1 MTRVFWGCVGVAA
14 GALALGAAG
23 HLLAASQEG
32 GPFTAEPLRPM
43 TSRGAQEPPL
53 HVAARPNAPLPPVS
67 DHRTLVDGYC
77 VTCHNQRLATAE
89 LMLDTVNIEQVAEH
103 PETWEKVVAKLRA
116 GQMPPVGMPRPDEAA
131 VDAFVAY
138 LETELD
144 RAAAADP
151 NPGRSTLRRLNR
163 TEYTNAIRDLL
174 AIAVEA
180 DAFLPIDETQ
190 HGFDNI
196 GAALSVT
203 PGLLERYLSAAR
215 LISGLAV
222 GEREVQAS
230 SFSVKVDPFLRQEE
244 RMSEDLPFGSRG
256 GVAIRHYFPA
266 DGEYTV
272 KVTLRR
278 NSRGYVIG
286 LYEPHRLDILLDGR
300 RIEQFTVGGGDVMET
315 PGPPF
320 SRSSAIGDQ
329 ASEAYQLVDVD
340 QNLEARFF
348 ATAGE
353 RLVGVTFLDEHLVSE
368 YPVLRPRIETEFD
381 RVQWKGGNPAI
392 NTVEIRGPH
401 SVAAV
406 GDTPSREKVFVCRP
420 TDVADEEPCAKRI
433 LSTLARHAYR
443 RPVVDEDVQA
453 LLAVYESGR
462 NEGGFE
468 AGIRA
473 ALTRILVGPEFL
485 FRLERE
491 PATMQAGAVYRV
503 SDLELAS
510 RLSFFLWSSIPD
522 DELLEVAERGTLK
535 DPVILERQVRRM
547 LADPRF
553 ARAFTSNFAA
563 QWLRLRNLS
572 ESEPDRELFPQFDEN
587 LREAFRRETEL
598 LVESMLREDQS
609 VLRLVDADYTFLNER
624 LARHY
629 GIPNVYGSH
638 FRRVTLGPAFDARRG
653 LLGHGSLL
661 TVTSYANRTS
671 VVLRGHWILENLLNA
686 PPPPPPP
693 DVPALESTGAIGEL
707 PLRQLMEQH
716 RENPVCSGCHAPMD
730 PLGFALEN
738 FNAVGQ
744 WRITDAGATIDASAL
759 LPDGTAFEGP
769 AGLRQVLL
777 RSPERFVH
785 TVAEKLLTYALG
797 RGVEYYDSP
806 TVREIVRQAT
816 RENYRWSSLI
826 LATVNS
832 VPFQMRRSARQA
844 DQITT
849 TDSTVGEK
857 RQ

>member
-14 GALALGAAG
+14 SALALGAAG
-23 HLLAASQEG
+23 HLRAASQEG
-32 GPFTAEPLRPM
+32 GPFAAEPLRPM
-43 TSRGAQEPPL
+43 TSRGAPEPPL

-77 VTCHNQRLATAE
+77 VICHNQRLATAE
-89 LMLDTVNIEQVAEH
+89 LMLDTLNIEQVAEH

-116 GQMPPVGMPRPDEAA
+116 RQMPPVGMPRPDEAA

-151 NPGRSTLRRLNR
+151 NPGRPTLRRLNR

-174 AIAVEA
+174 AIDVDA

-230 SFSVKVDPFLRQEE
+230 SFSVKLDPFLLQEE

-256 GVAIRHYFPA
+256 GVAIRYYFPA
-266 DGEYTV
+266 DGEYTI

-300 RIEQFTVGGGDVMET
+300 RIELFTVGGGDAMAT

-320 SRSSAIGDQ
+320 SRASAIGDQ

-340 QNLEARFF
+340 RNLEVRFF

-420 TDVADEEPCAKRI
+420 ADVADEEPCARRI

-443 RPVVDEDVQA
+443 RPVVDGDVQA

-491 PATMQAGAVYRV
+491 PATLQAGTVYRV

-522 DELLEVAERGTLK
+522 DELLEVAESGTLK

-563 QWLRLRNLS
+563 QWLRLRNLR
-572 ESEPDRELFPQFDEN
+572 ESEPDGELFPQFDEN
-587 LREAFRRETEL
+587 LREAFRQETEL

-638 FRRVTLGPAFDARRG
+638 FRRVTLGPGFDARRG

-693 DVPALESTGAIGEL
+693 DVPALESAGAIGEM
-707 PLRQLMEQH
+707 PLRQLMEKH
-716 RENPVCSGCHAPMD
+716 RELPACSGCHAPMD

-738 FNAVGQ
+738 FDAVGQ
-744 WRITDAGATIDASAL
+744 WRITDAGTTIDASAV
-759 LPDGTAFEGP
+759 LPDGTAFGGP

-777 RSPERFVH
+777 RSPERFAH
-785 TVAEKLLTYALG
+785 TVAERLLTYALG

-806 TVREIVRQAT
+806 TVREIVRQAA
-816 RENYRWSSLI
+816 REDYRWSSLI

-832 VPFQMRRSARQA
+832 VPFQMRSARQA
-844 DQITT
+844 DQMTT
-849 TDSTVGEK
+849 ADSTVRER

>member
-1 MTRVFWGCVGVAA
+1 MTRVFWGCIGLAA
-14 GALALGAAG
+14 GAFALGAAG
-23 HLLAASQEG
+23 HLRAASQEG
-32 GPFTAEPLRPM
+32 GSYTAESLRPM
-43 TSRGAQEPPL
+43 MSRGAPEPLLP
-53 HVAARPNAPLPPVS
+53 VTAKPNSPLPPVS

-89 LMLDTVNIEQVAEH
+89 LMLDTLDIEQVAEH
-103 PETWEKVVAKLRA
+103 PEAWENVVAKLRA
-116 GQMPPVGMPRPDEAA
+116 GQMPPTGMPRPDEAA
-131 VDAFVAY
+131 AAAFVAY

-151 NPGRSTLRRLNR
+151 NPGRPTLRRLNR

-174 AIAVEA
+174 AIDADA

-215 LISGLAV
+215 LISGLVV

-230 SFSVKVDPFLRQEE
+230 SFSVTLDPFLRQEE

-256 GVAIRHYFPA
+256 GVAIRYFFPA

-272 KVTLRR
+272 KVTLQR
-278 NSRGYVIG
+278 NSRGYVVG

-353 RLVGVTFLDEHLVSE
+353 RLVGVTFLDEHLASE

-392 NTVEIRGPH
+392 DTVEIRGPL

-406 GDTPSREKVFVCRP
+406 GDTPSREKIFVCRP
-420 TDVADEEPCAKRI
+420 TDVADEAPCAKRI
-433 LSTLARHAYR
+433 LSTLARRAYR
-443 RPVVDEDVQA
+443 RPVVDEDIQA

-462 NEGGFE
+462 SDGDFE

-491 PATMQAGAVYRV
+491 PATNQAGAAYRV

-522 DELLEVAERGTLK
+522 DELLEVAESGNLQ
-535 DPVILERQVRRM
+535 DPVMLERQVRRM

-553 ARAFTSNFAA
+553 ASAFTSNFAA
-563 QWLRLRNLS
+563 QWLHLRNLGA
-572 ESEPDRELFPQFDEN
+572 SEPDQELFPQFDEN
-587 LREAFRRETEL
+587 LREAFRQETEL

-609 VLRLVDADYTFLNER
+609 VLRLLDADYTFLNER

-629 GIPNVYGSH
+629 GIPNIYGSH
-638 FRRVTLGPAFDARRG
+638 FRRVTLGPEFDPRRG

-671 VVLRGHWILENLLNA
+671 VVLRGHWILQNLLNA

-693 DVPALESTGAIGEL
+693 DVPALESAGAIGEV
-707 PLRQLMEQH
+707 PLRQLMEKH
-716 RENPVCSGCHAPMD
+716 RELPACSGCHAPMD

-738 FNAVGQ
+738 FDAVGK
-744 WRITDAGATIDASAL
+744 WRVTDAGATIDASAL
-759 LPDGTAFEGP
+759 LPDGTAFGGP

-777 RSPERFVH
+777 RSPERFAH

-797 RGVEYYDSP
+797 RGVEYYDRP
-806 TVREIVRQAT
+806 TVREIVRQAA
-816 RENYRWSSLI
+816 REDYRWSSLI
-826 LATVNS
+826 LATINS
-832 VPFQMRRSARQA
+832 VPFQMRSARQA
-844 DQITT
+844 DQLTT
-849 TDSTVGEK
+849 ANSTVRE
-857 RQ
+857 R

>member
-1 MTRVFWGCVGVAA
+1 M
-14 GALALGAAG
+14 
-23 HLLAASQEG
+23 
-32 GPFTAEPLRPM
+32 
-43 TSRGAQEPPL
+43 
-53 HVAARPNAPLPPVS
+53 
-67 DHRTLVDGYC
+67 
-77 VTCHNQRLATAE
+77 
-89 LMLDTVNIEQVAEH
+89 
-103 PETWEKVVAKLRA
+103 
-116 GQMPPVGMPRPDEAA
+116 
-131 VDAFVAY
+131 
-138 LETELD
+138 
-144 RAAAADP
+144 
-151 NPGRSTLRRLNR
+151 
-163 TEYTNAIRDLL
+163 L
-174 AIAVEA
+174 AIDADA

-215 LISGLAV
+215 LISGLVV

-230 SFSVKVDPFLRQEE
+230 SFSVTLDPFLRQEE

-256 GVAIRHYFPA
+256 GVAIRYFFPA

-272 KVTLRR
+272 KVTLQR
-278 NSRGYVIG
+278 NSRGYVVG

-353 RLVGVTFLDEHLVSE
+353 RLVGVTFLDEHLASE

-392 NTVEIRGPH
+392 DTVEIRGPL

-406 GDTPSREKVFVCRP
+406 GDTPSREKIFVCRP
-420 TDVADEEPCAKRI
+420 TDVADEAPCAKRI
-433 LSTLARHAYR
+433 LSTLARRAYR
-443 RPVVDEDVQA
+443 RPVVDEDIQA

-462 NEGGFE
+462 SDGDFE

-491 PATMQAGAVYRV
+491 PATNQAGAAYRV

-522 DELLEVAERGTLK
+522 DELLEVAESGNLQ
-535 DPVILERQVRRM
+535 DPVMLERQVRRM

-553 ARAFTSNFAA
+553 ASAFTSNFAA
-563 QWLRLRNLS
+563 QWLHLRNLGA
-572 ESEPDRELFPQFDEN
+572 SEPDQELFPQFDEN
-587 LREAFRRETEL
+587 LREAFRQETEL

-609 VLRLVDADYTFLNER
+609 VLRLLDADYTFLNER

-629 GIPNVYGSH
+629 GIPNIYGSH
-638 FRRVTLGPAFDARRG
+638 FRRVTLGPEFDPRRG

-671 VVLRGHWILENLLNA
+671 RGLA
-686 PPPPPPP
+686 
-693 DVPALESTGAIGEL
+693 G
-707 PLRQLMEQH
+707 PL
-716 RENPVCSGCHAPMD
+716 D
-730 PLGFALEN
+730 
-738 FNAVGQ
+738 
-744 WRITDAGATIDASAL
+744 
-759 LPDGTAFEGP
+759 TAKP
-769 AGLRQVLL
+769 
-777 RSPERFVH
+777 S
-785 TVAEKLLTYALG
+785 
-797 RGVEYYDSP
+797 
-806 TVREIVRQAT
+806 
-816 RENYRWSSLI
+816 
-826 LATVNS
+826 
-832 VPFQMRRSARQA
+832 
-844 DQITT
+844 
-849 TDSTVGEK
+849 
-857 RQ
+857 